1 MSQCHRIKTM
11 DLRFVCGT
19 GAAGAPRAS
28 FVATR
33 AAWRITIPK
42 GHQRPRSGSCVW
54 GVKAFFTADRI
65 KKLVVPPAV
74 LGFFERASD
83 MRRKTTPHQWNG
95 AKPHLFHPPSSKSG
109 CRRSRLSRESS
120 IPGYLPRRKKC
131 ACAVLQRPPI
141 RCVLIFLRMRPLQT
155 ARRPEVQRK

>member
-1 MSQCHRIKTM
+1 MNQCHRIKTM

-33 AAWRITIPK
+33 AAWRITMPK

-95 AKPHLFHPPSSKSG
+95 AKRRLLHPPSSKSG
-109 CRRSRLSRESS
+109 CRHSHLSRESS
-120 IPGYLPRRKKC
+120 ILGYLPRRKKC
-131 ACAVLQRPPI
+131 AFAVPQRPPI